1 MLINSIYLYPNVV
14 DAYPNPASS
23 WTNERFRMPY
33 NRSLKIYR
41 SVDNRIDF
49 QLRNGDQK
57 KYNFTGSN
65 LVFKLI
71 NKENNDLILEKD
83 CSVDDVTIGRLYVT
97 ITEAELRDLEPG
109 YYRYSLSKE
118 TRSFIPGTDEYTV
131 TSSGPLYFDSQ
142 YGAESDIEVMGDV
155 SGLPYDTVVVNK
167 FNKLVDY
174 DVPVLS
180 NNSAVGQFENPR
192 PNYAQNI
199 PGSRYEETFISSLID
214 GQPNLTTVNSLHTFQ
229 IYLNSY
235 DGDLVLQGSLGEG
248 GRPADDTWSDIAN
261 WTLTDSEPNFIYN
274 LTAKYNWFR
283 FTYTPSENNTGTIDK
298 ILYR

>member
-1 MLINSIYLYPNVV
+1 MYLYPNVV
-14 DAYPNPASS
+14 DAYPNPAST

-57 KYNFTGSN
+57 KFNFTGSY

-71 NKENNDLILEKD
+71 NKENNDLIIEKD
-83 CSVDDVTIGRLYVT
+83 CSVDDASVGRLYVT

-109 YYRYSLSKE
+109 FYRYSLVKE
-118 TRSFIPGTDEYTV
+118 TRSFLDGLDEYTV
-131 TSSGPLYFDSQ
+131 SSSGPLYFDSQ
-142 YGAESDIEVMGDV
+142 YGAEADLEVMGDV
-155 SGLPYDTVVVNK
+155 SGLPYDTITVDK

-174 DVPVLS
+174 DVPVTSS
-180 NNSAVGQFENPR
+180 NEEVGQFANPR

-199 PGSRYEETFISSLID
+199 PGNRYEETFVSSLID
-214 GQPNLTTVNSLHTFQ
+214 GGPNLTTANSLHTFQ
-229 IYLNSY
+229 IYLDNY
-235 DGDLVLQGSLGEG
+235 DGDLILQGSLGEG
-248 GRPADDTWSDIAN
+248 GRPAEGTWSDIET
-261 WTLTDSEPNFIYN
+261 WTLSGSNPNFIYN

-283 FTYTPSENNTGTIDK
+283 FKYIPTENNAGTIDK